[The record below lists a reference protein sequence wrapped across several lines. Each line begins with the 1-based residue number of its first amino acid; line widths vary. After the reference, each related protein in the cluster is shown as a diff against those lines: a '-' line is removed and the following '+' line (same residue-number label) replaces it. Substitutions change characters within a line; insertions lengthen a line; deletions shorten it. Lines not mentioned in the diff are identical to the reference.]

1 VADDPEDAAFES
13 LIRYIQESR
22 GVDFR
27 GYKRTSLRRRIAL
40 RMERVGSDG
49 FRGYHAFLE
58 AHPQEFGELLNT
70 VLINVTSFFR
80 EPEAWDALKTEV
92 LPHLLAERRQQKSI
106 RVWSVGCASGEEPYS
121 IAMLFAEQ
129 LGVPEFVRRVKI
141 YATDLDEAAL
151 HLARHASYQPHQVE
165 GAPPALLEKYFERTN
180 SHYVVSRELRKSI
193 IFGRHNIVHD
203 APISRIDLL
212 VCRNLLIYLETDTQN
227 VVLPRLHYAL
237 SDNGYL
243 FLGKA
248 ETQLARSRL
257 FRPINMKHR
266 LFQKVSQEWRRL
278 PGGSVMMGNP
288 SPIAEVA
295 PMQSRL
301 LDAIIDNTGAACL
314 VVDEDGVLVFANA
327 GARRLL
333 EVGEADV
340 GKPFQDLAISYRPT
354 ELRTHIDE
362 ARRLGRSV
370 RLEHQDYNRRQ
381 AEPMRVTIDLTP
393 LLGTDG
399 KCYAVLLNFT
409 DTTKTYQLQRELEAT
424 QESLETTVE
433 ELQSTNEELETT
445 NEELQSTNEE
455 LETTN
460 EELQSTNEELE
471 TTNEELRSTNEELET
486 ANEELRRQ
494 SDEAAYYRLYSE
506 SVLGSIG
513 LGIIVL
519 DQNSAVVSWN
529 RWNENTWGLR
539 EEDVA
544 GQVIT
549 AIDIGLPAQALKQP
563 ITEAIVAGKSSETI
577 VHAMDRRGRPIACRV
592 RIIPLQHGVDDK
604 RGAVLTLDNPASHS
618 SDAGTLDDAGSTKR
632 PV

>member
-1 VADDPEDAAFES
+1 
-13 LIRYIQESR
+13 
-22 GVDFR
+22 
-27 GYKRTSLRRRIAL
+27 
-40 RMERVGSDG
+40 MERVGAES
-49 FRGYHAFLE
+49 FQSYHAFLE

-80 EPEAWDALKTEV
+80 EPDAWAALRTEV
-92 LPHLLAERRQQKSI
+92 LPHLLADGRRQKSI

-121 IAMLFAEQ
+121 IAMLFAEE

-151 HLARHASYQPHQVE
+151 NLARHASYQPHQVE
-165 GAPPALLEKYFERTN
+165 GVPPELLAKYFDRTSN
-180 SHYVVSRELRKSI
+180 HYLVSRELRKSV

-212 VCRNLLIYLETDTQN
+212 ICRNILIYLETETQN
-227 VVLPRLHYAL
+227 TVLPRLHYAL
-237 SDNGYL
+237 ADNGYL

-266 LFQKVSQEWRRL
+266 LFQKVSQGWRRL
-278 PGGSVMMGNP
+278 PGGGVMLGSTP
-288 SPIAEVA
+288 SAAEVPPLQA
-295 PMQSRL
+295 RL

-314 VVDEDGVLVFANA
+314 VVDERGILVFANT

-340 GKPFQDLAISYRPT
+340 GKPFQDLAVSYRPT

-362 ARRLGRSV
+362 TRRQGRSV
-370 RLEHQDYNRRQ
+370 RLEHQDFNRRQ
-381 AEPMRVTIDLTP
+381 TEPMRITIDLTP
-393 LLGTDG
+393 LLGPDG
-399 KCYAVLLNFT
+399 KSYATLLNFT
-409 DTTKTYQLQRELEAT
+409 DTTKTFQLQRALEAT

-433 ELQSTNEELETT
+433 ELQSANEELETT

-471 TTNEELRSTNEELET
+471 TTNEELRSTNEELEA

-494 SDEAAYYRLYSE
+494 SDDATYYRTYAE

-513 LGIIVL
+513 LGIVVL
-519 DQNSAVVSWN
+519 DENGIIISWN

-539 EEDVA
+539 EE
-544 GQVIT
+544 QVVGLALT
-549 AIDIGLPAQALKQP
+549 TLDIGLPVQALQVP
-563 ITEAIVAGKSSETI
+563 INEAVTGSGPSDLTLDA
-577 VHAMDRRGRPIACRV
+577 ADRRGRSIRCRT
-592 RIIPLQHGVDDK
+592 RITPLQHGAQAK
-604 RGAVLTLDNPASHS
+604 RGAVLTFE
-618 SDAGTLDDAGSTKR
+618 DATSNLLSA
-632 PV
+632 